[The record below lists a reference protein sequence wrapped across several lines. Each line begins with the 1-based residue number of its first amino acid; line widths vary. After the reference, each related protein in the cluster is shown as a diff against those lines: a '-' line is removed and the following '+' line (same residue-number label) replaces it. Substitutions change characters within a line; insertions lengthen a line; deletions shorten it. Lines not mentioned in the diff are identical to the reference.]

1 MDVIYLAFSNSATEP
16 LPTLSKEADE
26 VHRILVHR
34 ALQGDFLI
42 HLDQHATI
50 EKINHDLGVYRDRLA
65 VFHFSGH
72 AGQDALVMG
81 GEEANP
87 KGIALQ
93 LAESARIGKLKLV
106 VLNGC
111 STAGQ
116 VNRLLEL
123 GIPSVIAT
131 HAPVGDFSATAFA
144 GAFYKGLAVNRWNL
158 EQAFAE
164 ALGPA
169 QTTTK
174 NDLISGW
181 EEAKRGIQW
190 RDTPKDRPLW
200 GLFPIDRPDNHRSN
214 PLPLARSAAPT
225 SFQPN
230 EKLIPGAFEALLKA
244 GCRPIQRLQE
254 REEEGDFVETGAK
267 ATEIVNVLPSPVGI
281 HLQKLIAPVEG
292 SQEGFD
298 KVNRRRLEQI
308 GWFYHTTV
316 EFLAFILLAQLWDLQ
331 QKKVFDRLPDPL
343 RATLKDYFYAAAAE
357 RRVFSY
363 MPFIRALRVF
373 FDSLN
378 GGQGASYFVEEL
390 SQLKEVADA
399 HHPFGQACDYLYNLH
414 RMAVQN
420 SLQES
425 EVPAMCREAEDHL
438 CAFIAEL
445 GFLHRYTLGSVQHIE
460 IQNYRHLEET
470 VFSHQIFKLMR
481 AFGRPEPNY
490 YLLSDFLHN
499 RAVALLKDKAKV
511 VNRDKRQFSA
521 TRIEGLNLSP
531 LVIDRNAFED
541 NTDLTNLLFFEQ
553 YRPNSNAYGFRNVKK
568 PDSDRD
574 RLEVR
579 VDNEFEMVFYQLEAF
594 RRTILQEPGADE

>member
-331 QKKVFDRLPDPL
+331 QKKVFDRLPDQL
-343 RATLKDYFYAAAAE
+343 RATLKDHFYAAAAE

-438 CAFIAEL
+438 CTFIAEL

-531 LVIDRNAFED
+531 LVIDRNAFEE

>member
-331 QKKVFDRLPDPL
+331 QKKVFDRLPDQL
-343 RATLKDYFYAAAAE
+343 RATLKDHFYAAAAE

-378 GGQGASYFVEEL
+378 EGKGASYFVEEL

-438 CAFIAEL
+438 CTFIAEL

-531 LVIDRNAFED
+531 LVIDRNAFEE

>member
-1 MDVIYLAFSNSATEP
+1 M
-16 LPTLSKEADE
+16 
-26 VHRILVHR
+26 
-34 ALQGDFLI
+34 
-42 HLDQHATI
+42 
-50 EKINHDLGVYRDRLA
+50 
-65 VFHFSGH
+65 
-72 AGQDALVMG
+72 
-81 GEEANP
+81 
-87 KGIALQ
+87 
-93 LAESARIGKLKLV
+93 
-106 VLNGC
+106 
-111 STAGQ
+111 
-116 VNRLLEL
+116 
-123 GIPSVIAT
+123 
-131 HAPVGDFSATAFA
+131 
-144 GAFYKGLAVNRWNL
+144 
-158 EQAFAE
+158 
-164 ALGPA
+164 
-169 QTTTK
+169 
-174 NDLISGW
+174 
-181 EEAKRGIQW
+181 
-190 RDTPKDRPLW
+190 
-200 GLFPIDRPDNHRSN
+200 
-214 PLPLARSAAPT
+214 
-225 SFQPN
+225 
-230 EKLIPGAFEALLKA
+230 
-244 GCRPIQRLQE
+244 
-254 REEEGDFVETGAK
+254 
-267 ATEIVNVLPSPVGI
+267 LPSPVGI

-521 TRIEGLNLSP
+521 ARIEGLNLSP